1 MKNEYSLPQTPA
13 ISRFC
18 PPWDTDGWYYVC
30 RGFDKKSQVHSNSDV
45 GVLKYGIEKLR
56 GADYIVTYDSILDG
70 KDDHQECDFYAESD
84 GTLFIAFDGAAVS
97 RNDVPQWLRNDFRPC
112 GANIIMNDKTTS
124 YALFSREISAG
135 EHITV
140 PDFSGD
146 YHHYFL
152 IVVPREETAPG
163 ALVSAPANTQNDK
176 KYISREYRDEY
187 GCIISECFNYG
198 IPDGFVCGGDV
209 SVISA
214 YEDDEKYKS
223 VRLRGD
229 AYLKY
234 SASSDAYGGKLIAK
248 TTVTLL
254 NEAGEYL
261 FGSIIIKGGKIF
273 CGSNPVCDAEYCV
286 PVAIEASYDFAKC
299 SISVTVNHTIRGI
312 STGIPN
318 ADVSS
323 FVCRGGEMLID
334 YVSVIE
340 DAETFVCD
348 EDFASMPALCASEN
362 ADIGLCDFP
371 FAENKS
377 VKLTG
382 GAMGYDFPAVSG
394 KLSIETRIFVS
405 NPECCAVFAKDALG
419 NTAAGAAFYKNSLF
433 ALVGNKWVNVLD
445 DFTPYCYY
453 PAENWYEVRFV
464 LDTAKKTYDLWTDGA
479 ERLKNIKFNEKAEEI
494 SRAEFSCAANAEL
507 FVNHIRIY
515 DDVSLA
521 RGVLRGKVF
530 DVKKFGAKG
539 NGKADDTAAIN
550 RAIAAAAYTGGT
562 VYVHGGNFS
571 TGELTLASDMTF
583 FVAPDAVITGSQDHA
598 KYPLRVPGRSLCA
611 HRQLGRGLL
620 YGERIRNVTVTGGGT
635 IDGNGKYRFKMND
648 PYADKRELDARPDII
663 YIAYSN
669 EINIENLNLRRSAFW
684 TVVPLSSRNI
694 TIKNLRLNCMN
705 TPNRDGIDP
714 VDCKNI
720 SVYHCNIMA
729 GDDGLCFKSSDVF
742 GCENIDAHD
751 LMISSLASAVKFGT
765 DTYYTLEHAVF
776 RDCFIKN
783 VNRCGVSLETVDGAY
798 VGDVLFERFDI
809 TDASAPAYV
818 VTGARNR
825 LPKGIDDVRQSKIN
839 GVTFR
844 SLNFRCPR
852 THGHPLPIYETLVVG
867 QNPEQSVENI
877 LFEDWNI
884 AVMGGCENSTAPAP
898 APIDDKYPEYDRH
911 GLSAGYAFA
920 LRYCKNPKMK
930 NINITKMFFPDNRPM
945 VAFFDCKK

>member
-1 MKNEYSLPQTPA
+1 MKTSYSLPQTPSV
-13 ISRFC
+13 SRFC

-30 RGFDKKSQVHSNSDV
+30 PNFDKKAKVHSNSDLF
-45 GVLKYGIEKLR
+45 VLKYGIDALK

-70 KDDHQECDFYAESD
+70 KDDHQECDFYAEKN
-84 GTLFIAFDGAAVS
+84 GVLYLAFDGEAAAK
-97 RNDVPQWLRNDFRPC
+97 NDVPQWLRNDFKPC
-112 GANIIMNDKTTS
+112 GAEILMSDKTTR

-135 EHITV
+135 EHIVT

-152 IVVPREETAPG
+152 IVVSKEETAPG
-163 ALVSAPANTQNDK
+163 ALVSAPANTQNDR
-176 KYISREYRDEY
+176 KYDSRDYRNEY

-198 IPDGFVCGGDV
+198 IPESFVCGGDV

-214 YEDDEKYKS
+214 YEEDEKYKS

-234 SASSDAYGGKLIAK
+234 SAFPGSYVGKLIAK

-254 NEAGEYL
+254 NDGGEYL

-273 CGSNPVCDAEYCV
+273 CGSTPVCDAEYCV
-286 PVAIEASYDFAKC
+286 PTTIEARYDFSKC
-299 SISVTVNHTIRGI
+299 STSVTVNHTIRGT

-318 ADVSS
+318 ADISS

-334 YVSVIE
+334 YIKVTE
-340 DAETFVCD
+340 DAEV
-348 EDFASMPALCASEN
+348 FAVDDDIEAMPALCLSEN
-362 ADIGLCDFP
+362 AKAELCPFP
-371 FAENKS
+371 FEENKS
-377 VKLTG
+377 VKVSR
-382 GAMGYDFPAVSG
+382 GAAGYDFPAVSG
-394 KLSIETRIFVS
+394 KLSLETRLFIS
-405 NPECCAVFAKDALG
+405 NSDCSAVFAKDPAS
-419 NTAAGAAFYKNSLF
+419 NTAAGAALYKNSVF
-433 ALVGNKWVNVLD
+433 ALVGGKWENILD
-445 DFTPYCYY
+445 DLTPYCYY

-464 LDTAKKTYDLWTDGA
+464 LDTNKKTYDLWIDGA
-479 ERLKNIKFNEKAEEI
+479 ERIKDVKFAEKVSEI
-494 SRAEFSCAANAEL
+494 SRVEYSCSDSAEIY
-507 FVNHIRIY
+507 VNHIRVY
-515 DDVSLA
+515 DDVSLS
-521 RGVLRGKVF
+521 RGILCGKVF

-539 NGKADDTAAIN
+539 NGRTDDTAAIN
-550 RAIAAAAYTGGT
+550 AAVKAAAYTGGT
-562 VYVHGGNFS
+562 VFVHGGVFS
-571 TGELTLASDMTF
+571 TGEITLASDMTF
-583 FVAPDAVITGSQDHA
+583 FVAPDAVIIGSQDHF

-620 YGERIRNVTVTGGGT
+620 YGEKIRNITVTGGGI

-648 PYADKRELDARPDII
+648 PVADCRELDARPDII

-669 EINIENLNLRRSAFW
+669 EITVENLNLRRSAFW

-765 DTYYTLEHAVF
+765 DTYYTLEHAAF

-798 VGDVLFERFDI
+798 VHDVLFERFDI
-809 TDASAPAYV
+809 TDASAPAYI

-825 LPKGIDDVRQSKIN
+825 LPRGIDDVRMSKID

-867 QNPEQSVENI
+867 QCHEQSIENV
-877 LFEDWNI
+877 LFENWNI
-884 AVMGGCENSTAPAP
+884 VAFGGCENSTAPAP
-898 APIDDKYPEYDRH
+898 TPIDNKYPEYDRH
-911 GLSAGYAFA
+911 GLSAGYAFT
-920 LRYCKNPKMK
+920 LRYCKNPQMK
-930 NINITKMFFPDNRPM
+930 DINITKMLLPDNRPM